1 VGILGLLAIGL
12 TLTASPVVYRT
23 VGKLQTVIIAEVV
36 IWLVIAVFA
45 GTTADAWGDFVKG
58 FEGFGTIPFGENEA
72 VTAAVIA
79 GAIAFAGAATSRS
92 PTGSATRAWARA
104 ATSRASSRRSR
115 ASRRRRP
122 RPA

>member
-1 VGILGLLAIGL
+1 VEAVVVPVRADGDHPQLWAGLATGAATCLSFIVGGLDVTLVGILGLLAIGL

-58 FEGFGTIPFGENEA
+58 FRA
-72 VTAAVIA
+72 SAR
-79 GAIAFAGAATSRS
+79 SRS
-92 PTGSATRAWARA
+92 AR
-104 ATSRASSRRSR
+104 TRRSP
-115 ASRRRRP
+115 RR
-122 RPA
+122 